1 MRDATEP
8 AAELMVGQPGLIPW
22 FAEMPTLTYS
32 TCNARSE
39 EISQKL
45 TYQDP
50 WRYGKR
56 GIIPAFSFEGPCCE
70 TGRNVW
76 WRLWRADG
84 KPWGLAGLWN
94 TLIDEASGDIHES
107 HIMLTINADAHPL
120 LAGMHVPDSNL
131 GPNRRGNRSVITV
144 SREGV
149 YPWLYWTIEG
159 ALHLLRFKPAEH
171 FDAVARR

>member
-32 TCNARSE
+32 TCNVRSE
-39 EISQKL
+39 DISQKL
-45 TYQDP
+45 TYKDP

-56 GIIPAFSFEGPCCE
+56 GIIPALAFEGPCWE

-84 KPWGLAGLWN
+84 KPWGLAGL
-94 TLIDEASGDIHES
+94 
-107 HIMLTINADAHPL
+107 
-120 LAGMHVPDSNL
+120 
-131 GPNRRGNRSVITV
+131 
-144 SREGV
+144 
-149 YPWLYWTIEG
+149 
-159 ALHLLRFKPAEH
+159 
-171 FDAVARR
+171 